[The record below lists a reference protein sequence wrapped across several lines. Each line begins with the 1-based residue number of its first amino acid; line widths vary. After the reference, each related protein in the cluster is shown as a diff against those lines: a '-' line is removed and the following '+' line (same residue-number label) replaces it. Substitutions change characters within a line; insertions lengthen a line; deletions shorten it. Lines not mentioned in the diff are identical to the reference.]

1 MSKRRWVLVGAL
13 IALASAGVIF
23 FATRLLS
30 AHQEYRHG
38 AEVYGSTAAEVVELP
53 AKADLPAVDF
63 HSLHQVNEQVV
74 GWLWCPDTAINYPVV
89 QGQDNDFYLS
99 RLIDGSDG
107 ECGTLFLDC
116 NAKGTDRNQVIY
128 GHHMK
133 DGSMFASLLRYQEQD
148 YFDKHPGL
156 YYITPDQSYEVRLFS
171 GFTTP
176 AVSAAYNRRFDRCD
190 FGDWLKEMQSQSDF
204 QSEVR
209 PSTGDQ
215 VLTLSTCAYSFENAR
230 YVVIG
235 TLNPV

>member
-1 MSKRRWVLVGAL
+1 MVGAL

-38 AEVYGSTAAEVVELP
+38 AEVYSSTAEEAVELP
-53 AKADLPAVDF
+53 TKADLPAVDF

-116 NAKGTDRNQVIY
+116 NAKETDRNQVIY

-148 YFDKHPGL
+148 YFDKHPVL
-156 YYITPDQSYEVRLFS
+156 YYITPRQSYEVQLFS
-171 GFTTP
+171 GFTTE
-176 AVSAAYNRRFDRCD
+176 AVSAVYNHRFDKSD
-190 FGDWLKEMQSQSDF
+190 FGEWLSEMKAQSDF
-204 QSEVR
+204 QSDVN
-209 PSTGDQ
+209 PQKSDQ
-215 VLTLSTCAYSFENAR
+215 VLTLSTCAYPCENAR
-230 YVVIG
+230 YVVMG
-235 TLNPV
+235 VLKPL

>member
-1 MSKRRWVLVGAL
+1 MSKRRWLLVGAL

-38 AEVYGSTAAEVVELP
+38 AEVYGATAEGVVSLPAQEELP
-53 AKADLPAVDF
+53 TVDF
-63 HSLHQVNEQVV
+63 HDLTQINEQVV
-74 GWLWCPDTAINYPVV
+74 GWLWCPDTTINYPVV

-148 YFDKHPGL
+148 YYDKHPVL
-156 YYITPDQSYEVRLFS
+156 YYITPRQSYEVRLFA
-171 GFTTP
+171 GFSTT
-176 AVSAAYNRRFDRCD
+176 AVSAAYNRCFDRCD
-190 FGDWLKEMQSQSDF
+190 FGDWLKVMQSQSDF
-204 QSEVR
+204 QSEVI
-209 PSTGDQ
+209 PATGDQ

-230 YVVIG
+230 YVVMG
-235 TLNPV
+235 TLSPV